1 MAERPQHDASR
12 IASVATSL
20 FAHAAA
26 KGGQE
31 GLDREK
37 VNNIIFE
44 LSGSSSYTKEKLE
57 HRGDAEKW
65 VAAAR
70 RKLDTFDGTKRS
82 VAAHHLKKRE
92 AALEATRRA
101 MDAAGTVCCVVDF
114 DMFYAAVELR
124 DRPELKDKPVAVGGP
139 GMITTANYVA
149 RKWGVRSA
157 MPGFIGQELCRR
169 GPEFGMPR
177 AELVF
182 VRPDFEKYTAVS
194 KVARAIFAE
203 YDPHLACYSLD
214 EAYLDLTLY
223 LRARAVVG
231 SHGEAT
237 KLLATPRP
245 RKRKRG
251 AGFGEPDDDDDDE
264 ADGDDEAE
272 APDGDEAEAP
282 AVALPPLDL
291 RDDAAGSLADAVL
304 AEIRARVRAA
314 TGGLTLSGGLGPNF
328 RLAKVA
334 ADVRKPDG
342 QHRVACGRSGV
353 LAFLRTLPCRK
364 VGGVGRVLEQKLEDG
379 LGVRTCGELLDR
391 LPEVHALFSAK
402 SRDFLQDVALG
413 CGAAGGPEDD
423 EDEDGLPKGLG
434 NERTFRPISGLG
446 PLLAKLEAI
455 AAIVA
460 ARLEKRG
467 MRAAKATL
475 KLKTSAFHVTTR
487 DARAPEGGPTRER
500 YVQSAASLV
509 ALLAPLLRD
518 EVAKADERGAPLE
531 LRLMGVRTSDFEV
544 KVAPRAPGQ
553 RALEDAFAPS
563 RSPPP
568 SPKYRPPGG
577 ADVDAAVLAEL
588 PPDIA
593 DDLRAQMGRDAAV
606 SRRSPPARAPPAK
619 PAAARP
625 SPAKRSIAAFFSKPA
640 PRPPPPPP
648 DARPP
653 DPPPVDE
660 GAVGRV
666 VEMGFGRARAVAA
679 LAACRDDVERAVARL
694 LGEAPG

>member
-1 MAERPQHDASR
+1 MAERPPNDASR

-70 RKLDTFDGTKRS
+70 RKLETFDGTKRS

-223 LRARAVVG
+223 LRARAAAG

-245 RKRKRG
+245 RKRKRAPASASPTTTTTRRRTTTTRRTASATTGGG
-251 AGFGEPDDDDDDE
+251 AG
-264 ADGDDEAE
+264 
-272 APDGDEAEAP
+272 
-282 AVALPPLDL
+282 
-291 RDDAAGSLADAVL
+291 
-304 AEIRARVRAA
+304 
-314 TGGLTLSGGLGPNF
+314 
-328 RLAKVA
+328 
-334 ADVRKPDG
+334 
-342 QHRVACGRSGV
+342 
-353 LAFLRTLPCRK
+353 

-391 LPEVHALFSAK
+391 LPEVHALFAPK
-402 SRDFLQDVALG
+402 GRDFLQDVALG
-413 CGAAGGPEDD
+413 VGAAGGPEDD
-423 EDEDGLPKGLG
+423 DEDGLPKGLG
-434 NERTFRPISGLG
+434 NERTFRPVSGLG

-460 ARLEKRG
+460 ARLETRG
-467 MRAAKATL
+467 MRAARATL
-475 KLKTSAFHVTTR
+475 KLKTSAFHVA
-487 DARAPEGGPTRER
+487 ARPRPRAGRRGALPGA
-500 YVQSAASLV
+500 AASIV
-509 ALLAPLLRD
+509 AFSALILAILRRDVDMPLLG
-518 EVAKADERGAPLE
+518 VGGADAEIMGSGAAP
-531 LRLMGVRTSDFEV
+531 
-544 KVAPRAPGQ
+544 AYPRAP
-553 RALEDAFAPS
+553 
-563 RSPPP
+563 
-568 SPKYRPPGG
+568 
-577 ADVDAAVLAEL
+577 
-588 PPDIA
+588 
-593 DDLRAQMGRDAAV
+593 
-606 SRRSPPARAPPAK
+606 
-619 PAAARP
+619 
-625 SPAKRSIAAFFSKPA
+625 A
-640 PRPPPPPP
+640 PR
-648 DARPP
+648 
-653 DPPPVDE
+653 
-660 GAVGRV
+660 GKQSSTS
-666 VEMGFGRARAVAA
+666 AA
-679 LAACRDDVERAVARL
+679 
-694 LGEAPG
+694 

>member
-1 MAERPQHDASR
+1 MAERPPNDASR

-70 RKLDTFDGTKRS
+70 RKLETFDGTKRS

-223 LRARAVVG
+223 LRARAAAG

-251 AGFGEPDDDDDDE
+251 AGFGEPDDDDDEAPDDDDE
-264 ADGDDEAE
+264 ADGVGDDGA
-272 APDGDEAEAP
+272 AAP

-291 RDDAAGSLADAVL
+291 RDDAAGRLADAVL
-304 AEIRARVRAA
+304 AEIRVRVRAA

-342 QHRVACGRSGV
+342 QHRVACGRPGV
-353 LAFLRTLPCRK
+353 LAFRRSLPCRK

-391 LPEVHALFSAK
+391 LPEVHALFAPK
-402 SRDFLQDVALG
+402 GRDFLQDVGLG
-413 CGAAGGPEDD
+413 VGAAGGPEDD
-423 EDEDGLPKGLG
+423 DDEDGLPKGLG
-434 NERTFRPISGLG
+434 NERTFRPVSGLG

-460 ARLEKRG
+460 ARLETRG
-467 MRAAKATL
+467 MPRE
-475 KLKTSAFHVTTR
+475 
-487 DARAPEGGPTRER
+487 AR
-500 YVQSAASLV
+500 
-509 ALLAPLLRD
+509 
-518 EVAKADERGAPLE
+518 
-531 LRLMGVRTSDFEV
+531 
-544 KVAPRAPGQ
+544 
-553 RALEDAFAPS
+553 
-563 RSPPP
+563 
-568 SPKYRPPGG
+568 
-577 ADVDAAVLAEL
+577 
-588 PPDIA
+588 
-593 DDLRAQMGRDAAV
+593 
-606 SRRSPPARAPPAK
+606 
-619 PAAARP
+619 
-625 SPAKRSIAAFFSKPA
+625 
-640 PRPPPPPP
+640 
-648 DARPP
+648 
-653 DPPPVDE
+653 
-660 GAVGRV
+660 
-666 VEMGFGRARAVAA
+666 
-679 LAACRDDVERAVARL
+679 
-694 LGEAPG
+694 

>member
-1 MAERPQHDASR
+1 MAERPPNDASR

-57 HRGDAEKW
+57 HRGDAEN
-65 VAAAR
+65 
-70 RKLDTFDGTKRS
+70 
-82 VAAHHLKKRE
+82 E

-194 KVARAIFAE
+194 K
-203 YDPHLACYSLD
+203 
-214 EAYLDLTLY
+214 
-223 LRARAVVG
+223 
-231 SHGEAT
+231 
-237 KLLATPRP
+237 
-245 RKRKRG
+245 RG
-251 AGFGEPDDDDDDE
+251 AGFEPGDDDDDE
-264 ADGDDEAE
+264 AEADGVGDDEAPDGDDEA
-272 APDGDEAEAP
+272 AAP

-291 RDDAAGSLADAVL
+291 RDDAAGRLADA
-304 AEIRARVRAA
+304 ASRRSAA
-314 TGGLTLSGGLGPNF
+314 
-328 RLAKVA
+328 
-334 ADVRKPDG
+334 
-342 QHRVACGRSGV
+342 
-353 LAFLRTLPCRK
+353 
-364 VGGVGRVLEQKLEDG
+364 
-379 LGVRTCGELLDR
+379 
-391 LPEVHALFSAK
+391 LPEVHALFAPK
-402 SRDFLQDVALG
+402 GRDFLHVALG
-413 CGAAGGPEDD
+413 VGAAGGPEDD

-434 NERTFRPISGLG
+434 NERTFRPVSGLG

-460 ARLEKRG
+460 GRLETRG
-467 MRAAKATL
+467 MRAARATL

-518 EVAKADERGAPLE
+518 EVAKADERGAPPSSGSWAARVRPSWRSRFSIVAFSALILAI
-531 LRLMGVRTSDFEV
+531 LRRDVDMPLLGVGGADAEIMGSG
-544 KVAPRAPGQ
+544 AAPAYPRAP
-553 RALEDAFAPS
+553 
-563 RSPPP
+563 
-568 SPKYRPPGG
+568 
-577 ADVDAAVLAEL
+577 
-588 PPDIA
+588 
-593 DDLRAQMGRDAAV
+593 
-606 SRRSPPARAPPAK
+606 
-619 PAAARP
+619 
-625 SPAKRSIAAFFSKPA
+625 A
-640 PRPPPPPP
+640 PR
-648 DARPP
+648 
-653 DPPPVDE
+653 
-660 GAVGRV
+660 GKQSSTS
-666 VEMGFGRARAVAA
+666 AA
-679 LAACRDDVERAVARL
+679 
-694 LGEAPG
+694 